1 MADTPE
7 LPADPRNL
15 LAYIPFMQDD
25 AADRVLEAAAL
36 QLIAKGHLVEGFIQH
51 VEKDEG
57 QCCGAVDLEDIAT
70 GKRWQIMQALGAHA
84 RGCRLD
90 FNALSD
96 AAVFA
101 ETRIGMR
108 PDLLILNRFGK
119 GEEQGGG
126 LRSVFEAAFVAS
138 VPILTSVKQPYLDGW
153 RAFSGGLSEPL
164 PPETDAVLQWCYEA
178 IARAR
183 QVRYAA

>member
-1 MADTPE
+1 
-7 LPADPRNL
+7 
-15 LAYIPFMQDD
+15 MQDD
-25 AADRVLEAAAL
+25 AADRVLEAVARRL
-36 QLIAKGHLVEGFIQH
+36 LAKGYQVEGFIQH
-51 VEKDEG
+51 AEKDEG

-70 GKRWQIMQALGAHA
+70 GKRWQIMQALGTHS

-90 FNALSD
+90 FNALSG

-101 ETRIGMR
+101 EARIGTR

-119 GEEQGGG
+119 GEEPGGG
-126 LRSVFEAAFVAS
+126 LRSVFEAAFVAG

-153 RAFSGGLSEPL
+153 FAFSGDLSQAL
-164 PPETDAVLQWCYEA
+164 PPETDAVLKWCCKA

-183 QVRYAA
+183 QVRDAA

>member
-1 MADTPE
+1 MADGTGAMGQCKP
-7 LPADPRNL
+7 LGF
-15 LAYIPFMQDD
+15 IPFMQDD
-25 AADRVLEAAAL
+25 AADRVLEAVARWL
-36 QLIAKGHLVEGFIQH
+36 VAKGYRVEGFVQH
-51 VEKDEG
+51 AEKDEG

-70 GKRWQIMQALGAHA
+70 GQRWQIMQALGAHA

-101 ETRIGMR
+101 EARIGMR

-126 LRSVFEAAFVAS
+126 LRSVFEAAFVAC

-153 RAFSGGLSEPL
+153 LAFSGGLSKAL
-164 PPETDAVLQWCYEA
+164 PPDTDAVLQWCCDTT
-178 IARAR
+178 ARAR
-183 QVRYAA
+183 QVRDAA

>member
-1 MADTPE
+1 MANAEKGTGE
-7 LPADPRNL
+7 STL

-25 AADRVLEAAAL
+25 AADRVLEAAAR
-36 QLIAKGHLVEGFIQH
+36 QLIAKGHRVEGFIQH
-51 VEKDEG
+51 AEKDEG

-70 GKRWQIMQALGAHA
+70 GRRWQIMQALGAHA

-101 ETRIGMR
+101 QTRIGVQ

-119 GEEQGGG
+119 GEAQGGG
-126 LRSVFEAAFVAS
+126 LRSVFEAAFVAG
-138 VPILTSVKQPYLDGW
+138 VPILTSVKEAYLDDW
-153 RAFSGGLSEPL
+153 HAFAGDLSQTL
-164 PPETDAVLQWCYEA
+164 PAEDEAVLDWSLSA
-178 IARAR
+178 VVRAGR
-183 QVRYAA
+183 TDDAA

>member
-1 MADTPE
+1 MANAETVMGE
-7 LPADPRNL
+7 STS

-25 AADRVLEAAAL
+25 AADRVLEAVARRLTAM
-36 QLIAKGHLVEGFIQH
+36 GHRVEGFIQH
-51 VEKDEG
+51 AEKDEG

-90 FNALSD
+90 FNALSE
-96 AAVFA
+96 AAIFA
-101 ETRIGMR
+101 EARIGAR

-126 LRSVFEAAFVAS
+126 LRSVFETAFLAG

-153 RAFSGGLSEPL
+153 QAFAGGLSEPL
-164 PPETDAVLQWCYEA
+164 PADAEAVLTWSCKAIGEA
-178 IARAR
+178 RR
-183 QVRYAA
+183 VRDAA

>member
-1 MADTPE
+1 MANAETGTGKST
-7 LPADPRNL
+7 L
-15 LAYIPFMQDD
+15 LAFIPFMQDD
-25 AADRVLEAAAL
+25 ATDRVLEAVAR
-36 QLIAKGHLVEGFIQH
+36 QLIATGHRVEGFIQH
-51 VEKDEG
+51 AEKDEG

-70 GKRWQIMQALGAHA
+70 GRRWQIMQALGAHA

-90 FNALSD
+90 FNALSE

-101 ETRIGMR
+101 EARIR
-108 PDLLILNRFGK
+108 TQPDLLILNRFGK

-126 LRSVFEAAFVAS
+126 LRSVFEAAFMAG

-153 RAFSGGLSEPL
+153 FAFSGDLSQAL
-164 PPETDAVLQWCYEA
+164 PPETDAVRQWSCDA

-183 QVRYAA
+183 RVRDAA

>member
-1 MADTPE
+1 MADGKGATGECKP
-7 LPADPRNL
+7 LGF
-15 LAYIPFMQDD
+15 IPFMQDD
-25 AADRVLEAAAL
+25 AADRVLEAVARLLA
-36 QLIAKGHLVEGFIQH
+36 AKGYRVDGFVQH
-51 VEKDEG
+51 ADKDEG

-101 ETRIGMR
+101 EGRIRTR
-108 PDLLILNRFGK
+108 PELLILNRFGK

-126 LRSVFEAAFVAS
+126 LRSVFEAAFVAG

-153 RAFSGGLSEPL
+153 GAFSGGLSQAL
-164 PPETDAVLQWCYEA
+164 PPETDAVLQWCYDA

-183 QVRYAA
+183 QVRNAA

>member
-1 MADTPE
+1 MANAEGARGECKP
-7 LPADPRNL
+7 LGF
-15 LAYIPFMQDD
+15 IPFIQDD
-25 AADRVLEAAAL
+25 AADRTLEAVARRLLAR
-36 QLIAKGHLVEGFIQH
+36 GYRVEGFVQH
-51 VEKDEG
+51 AEKDEG

-90 FNALSD
+90 FNALSE

-101 ETRIGMR
+101 EARIR
-108 PDLLILNRFGK
+108 TQPDLLILNRFGK

-126 LRSVFEAAFVAS
+126 LRSVFEAAFVAG

-153 RAFSGGLSEPL
+153 LAFSDGLSEPL
-164 PPETDAVLQWCYEA
+164 QADAEAVLTWSCKAIGEA
-178 IARAR
+178 RR
-183 QVRYAA
+183 VRDAA

>member
-1 MADTPE
+1 MANAETE
-7 LPADPRNL
+7 TGESTL

-25 AADRVLEAAAL
+25 AADRVLEATAL
-36 QLIAKGHLVEGFIQH
+36 QLIAKGHRVEGFIQH
-51 VEKDEG
+51 AEKDEG

-70 GKRWQIMQALGAHA
+70 GRRWQIMQALGTHA

-101 ETRIGMR
+101 ESRIGTR

-126 LRSVFEAAFVAS
+126 LRSVFEAAFWAG

-153 RAFSGGLSEPL
+153 ETFSGDLSQAL
-164 PPETDAVLQWCYEA
+164 PPDTDAVLQWSCEV

-183 QVRYAA
+183 QVRDAA